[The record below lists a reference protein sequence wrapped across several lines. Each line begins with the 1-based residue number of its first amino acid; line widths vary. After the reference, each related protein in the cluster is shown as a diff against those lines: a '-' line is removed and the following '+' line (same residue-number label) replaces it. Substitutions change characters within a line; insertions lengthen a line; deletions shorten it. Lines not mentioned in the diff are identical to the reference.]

1 MTMIKICGITDAE
14 NATAAA
20 RAGADFIGLVF
31 ATSRRRVSPEK
42 ALWIVEEVKKLDKQP
57 VIVGVFVNIEAR
69 EVNRIAAYCRLDRV
83 QLSGDESWQYCID
96 IEFPIIKVIH
106 ITVEIK
112 TEQVMKEIEMGYS
125 TGLKQKPICLLDTK
139 SGNAYGGSGRVFD
152 WRLAAEVSAKHQ
164 VIVAGGLN
172 PQSVGELMRQAKP
185 WGVDVSSGV
194 ESDGAKTRRKIEAF
208 IKAARRAEKE
218 AEIATG

>member
-1 MTMIKICGITDAE
+1 
-14 NATAAA
+14 
-20 RAGADFIGLVF
+20 
-31 ATSRRRVSPEK
+31 
-42 ALWIVEEVKKLDKQP
+42 
-57 VIVGVFVNIEAR
+57 
-69 EVNRIAAYCRLDRV
+69 
-83 QLSGDESWQYCID
+83 
-96 IEFPIIKVIH
+96 
-106 ITVEIK
+106 
-112 TEQVMKEIEMGYS
+112 MKEIEMGYS
-125 TGLKQKPICLLDTK
+125 TGLRQKPICLLDTK

-172 PQSVGELMRQAKP
+172 PQSVGELVRQAKP